1 MSISIK
7 TLSLVTGSN
16 PENASK
22 CLLVTSPEPVDA
34 IYSVKL

>member
-7 TLSLVTGSN
+7 TLSLVASSH